1 MFEHVVVLMLENHS
15 FDRMLGYLQGVGE
28 QVEGVDPDNLRRNPD
43 KFGVPVVQHVTET
56 HAVLDDPGHDLG
68 DVQQQIG
75 PRGAPDGGMQG
86 FVQNFAHAY
95 PAKTDEWPEIMGY
108 YPQGFLPALHTL
120 AESFVVCDH
129 WFSSVPGPTW
139 PNRFFV
145 HSGTSLGHVDM
156 PEGLTSPGLHI
167 YDQTTVY
174 DLLHDAGKG
183 FAIYYGDFPQSLV
196 LLHND
201 EHYLDNYKKMPQF
214 AIDVAAGRLPNF
226 SFIEPTY
233 FASNGQNDQH
243 PPHDVLRGD
252 ALIGEV
258 YGALRA
264 NPALFDRTLLVIL
277 YDEHGGF
284 YDHVSP
290 PGTVAPD
297 GHTSGS
303 FHFDRLGPRVP
314 AVLVSPML
322 DPGVLTD
329 TFDHTSL
336 LRFLVDGWGLQRGQL
351 GARAAQATDF
361 GPLLQVR
368 PTPRDLPELP
378 VIQAAPPKAPQEL
391 NANQASLVA
400 FSQYLESRIDDP
412 AKKMSLMARAHEV
425 FAGPAAQAKLAQDRL
440 AAFFQDKRG
449 TPG

>member
-1 MFEHVVVLMLENHS
+1 MFDHVVVLMLENHS
-15 FDRMLGYLQGVGE
+15 FDRMLGYLQGVGDE
-28 QVEGVDPDNLRRNPD
+28 VEGVDPADLRKNPD
-43 KFGVPVVQHVTET
+43 RFGASVAQHVTE
-56 HAVLDDPGHDLG
+56 ARFVADDPGHDLA
-68 DVQQQIG
+68 DVLEQIG
-75 PRGAPDGGMQG
+75 HRGSSDSMQG
-86 FVQNFAHAY
+86 FVRNFAEKY
-95 PAKTDEWPEIMGY
+95 PAKAAEWPEIMGY

-156 PEGLTSPGLHI
+156 PEGLFSPGLHL
-167 YDQTTVY
+167 YDQTTIF

-183 FAIYYGDFPQSLV
+183 FCVYYGDFPQSLV
-196 LLHND
+196 LLHDD
-201 EHYLDNYKKMPQF
+201 ERYLANYRNMSFF
-214 AIDVAAGRLPNF
+214 AQDLAAGRLANYT
-226 SFIEPTY
+226 FIEPTY

-252 ALIGEV
+252 ALIAEV

-264 NPALFDRTLLVIL
+264 APAIFEQTLLVIL

-284 YDHVSP
+284 YDHVEP

-297 GHTSGS
+297 GNTAA
-303 FHFDRLGPRVP
+303 FAFDRLGPRVP
-314 AVLVSPML
+314 AVLVSPLL

-329 TFDHTSL
+329 VFDHTSL
-336 LRFLVDGWGLQRGQL
+336 LRFLVDGWGLARGGL
-351 GARAAQATDF
+351 GARTSQAANF
-361 GPLLQVR
+361 GTIVPVR
-368 PTPRDLPELP
+368 STPRFLPALP
-378 VIQAAPPKAPQEL
+378 PIQPAPAVAQSEL

-400 FSQYLESRIDDP
+400 FSHYLESRIENP
-412 AKKMSLMARAHEV
+412 ALKAPLMARAHEV

-440 AAFFQDKRG
+440 AAFFQEKRG
-449 TPG
+449 VPG